1 MLERGGTSGTI
12 MRTLTTKTRT
22 LPRLALSGLMALGLA
37 ASPAIANDSIEV
49 QMDSAKLLKVPEG
62 TDTIIVGNPMIA
74 DVTIQRNQVMVVTG
88 KLYGTTNMIAL
99 DNKGAIISE
108 SRIVVMTPQKDR
120 LVVLRGGEKETY
132 SCNPDCGSVLQ
143 IGDSDKNFAKA
154 AAQGA
159 ARTQAIKSSGAD
171 RP

>member
-1 MLERGGTSGTI
+1 MSTS
-12 MRTLTTKTRT
+12 TTKIRT
-22 LPRLALSGLMALGLA
+22 LPSLALAGLMALGLA
-37 ASPAIANDSIEV
+37 ASPASANDSIEV

-62 TDTIIVGNPMIA
+62 TDTIVVGNPMIA
-74 DVTIQRNQVMVVTG
+74 DVSIQRNQVMVVTG

-120 LVVLRGGEKETY
+120 LVVMRGGEKETY
-132 SCNPDCGSVLQ
+132 SCNPDCGAVLQ
-143 IGDSDKNFAKA
+143 IGDADKSFAKA
-154 AAQGA
+154 SSQAA
-159 ARTQAIKSSGAD
+159 ARTQAIKNSGAD